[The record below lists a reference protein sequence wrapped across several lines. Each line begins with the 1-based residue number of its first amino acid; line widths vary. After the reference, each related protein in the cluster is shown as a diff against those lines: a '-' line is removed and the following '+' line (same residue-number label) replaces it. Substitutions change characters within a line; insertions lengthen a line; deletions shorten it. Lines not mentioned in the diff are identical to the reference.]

1 MRGSRRDSEGIYAG
15 RVAIL
20 IDPAVWP
27 AHGTTFAHL
36 VSDESLAELHAFAEA
51 AGLNRRAFDQ
61 DHYDVPAERREALIA
76 LGAQPVPAKELI
88 SRLRASGL
96 RIPAR
101 DRAPALLAT
110 LRRCWSAA
118 LAALP
123 GRQEAAT
130 RALGEELL
138 QRWSEEHRAYHDLRH
153 LRDVLAALEC
163 LRAPGPVPAPVLLAA
178 WFHDAIYD
186 GVAGSD
192 EERSAELATA
202 RLLAAGAPEP
212 LVDETTR
219 LVLLTRSH
227 DPGPTDHHG
236 QLLCDADLAVL
247 GRAPAGYARY
257 LSDVRTEYAHVPEPD
272 FISGRIAVVHRLL
285 ALDPIYRT
293 HAARQ
298 LWEDR
303 ARRNL
308 RSELELLGT

>member
-1 MRGSRRDSEGIYAG
+1 M
-15 RVAIL
+15 AIL

-36 VSDESLAELHAFAEA
+36 VSDESLAELHAFADA
-51 AGLNRRAFDQ
+51 AGLDRRAFDL

-76 LGAQPVPAKELI
+76 LGAHPVPAKELI
-88 SRLRASGL
+88 WRLRASGL

-101 DRAPALLAT
+101 DRTPALLDT
-110 LRRCWSAA
+110 LRRSWSRV
-118 LAALP
+118 LP
-123 GRQEAAT
+123 AFPGEHDGPA

-138 QRWSEEHRAYHDLRH
+138 QRWSEAHRAYHDLRH
-153 LRDVLAALEC
+153 LRDVLAALER
-163 LRAPGPVPAPVLLAA
+163 LRAPDPVPVSVLLGA

-192 EERSAELATA
+192 EERSAELAAT
-202 RLLAAGAPEP
+202 RLTGAGAPQP
-212 LVDETTR
+212 LIDETTR

-227 DPGPTDHHG
+227 DPAPTDYRG
-236 QLLCDADLAVL
+236 QLICDADLAVL
-247 GRAPAGYARY
+247 GRDAAGYARY
-257 LSDVRTEYAHVPEPD
+257 LSDVRTEYAHVPEPAFAD
-272 FISGRIAVVHRLL
+272 GRIAVVQRLL

-293 HAARQ
+293 HVARD

-308 RSELELLGT
+308 RRELELLGT